1 MKKVYVVGISRDGR
15 GVIVHWTQMAKDIE
29 QAKEI
34 VAEWELTGI
43 ININILS
50 L

>member
-1 MKKVYVVGISRDGR
+1 MEKVYVAGISRDGH
-15 GVIVHWTQMAKDIE
+15 GAIVHWTQMAKDIE

-34 VAEWELTGI
+34 AAEWALAGI